1 MQSVNHRAYLRATHQ
16 RGGMAT
22 RHGQTVA
29 TQHAMII
36 GALTSLER
44 MLHGTLEA
52 SEVQECTN
60 FIRDRLAIANQAV
73 QALEL
78 EQ

>member
-1 MQSVNHRAYLRATHQ
+1 MQTMNTLAMLRATHQ
-16 RGGMAT
+16 RGNMAT

-44 MLHGTLEA
+44 TLHGTLEA
-52 SEVQECTN
+52 AAVMECTN
-60 FIRDRLAIANQAV
+60 YIRARLAVANEAV